1 MLQNNPE
8 LKSKIDQLWNK
19 FWSGGISNP
28 LTAIEQITYLLF
40 MKRLD
45 EQDLKRQSDAEFT
58 GDKYSSKF
66 EGKWIPP
73 EFRAKPRDG
82 DTQNEADKK
91 LADGKMYEIDKR
103 SLRWSEFKH
112 MQAEDMLQHVQG
124 RVFPFLKDLNGAE
137 SNFTHHMKNAVFI
150 IPKPALLVEAVKTID
165 EIFEVMERDS
175 RVGGQAFQDIQGD
188 VYEMLLSEIASAGKN
203 GQFRTPRHIIKLMA
217 DLVRP
222 QLGHKIADPACGS
235 GGFLLGAYQY
245 VVTQLAIKAGSKAGT
260 KDMEPD
266 EDGFVRTSVAAALTE
281 RAQAI
286 LSASLYGY
294 DIDATMVR
302 LGLMNLMMH
311 GIDEPHIDYKD
322 TLSKSYLEESEYD
335 IVMANPPF
343 TGSID
348 KGDINENLT
357 LGTTKTELLFVE
369 NIYRLLKKGGTA
381 CVIVPQGVLFGS
393 GGAFRNLRQ
402 LLVDRCDLKAV
413 ITLPSGVFKPY
424 AGVSTAIL
432 LFTKVWGP
440 KDKVDKP
447 ATDNVW
453 FYEMAADGYSLD
465 DKRSKQEG
473 FGDLQDITTKF
484 HARNPIFYS
493 DRTTKSFFVP
503 RAEIASEEN
512 NFDLSL
518 SRYKTDVFEEVHYD
532 PPGVIL
538 DRLLRAELGEEL
550 FNREIREKRENDL
563 LGAAGGIVRELLEL
577 RGMLR

>member
-45 EQDLKRQSDAEFT
+45 ELDLKRQSDAEFT
-58 GDKYSSKF
+58 GDKYTSKF

-73 EFRAKPRDG
+73 EYRAKTRDD
-82 DTQNEADKK
+82 DTRKETDKRHAD
-91 LADGKMYEIDKR
+91 AKMYEIDKR
-103 SLRWSEFKH
+103 SLRWSEFKR
-112 MQAEDMLQHVQG
+112 MQAEEMLQHVQG
-124 RVFPFLKDLNGAE
+124 KVFPFLKDLNGTE

-150 IPKPALLVEAVKTID
+150 IPKPSLLVEAVKTID
-165 EIFEVMERDS
+165 EIFEIMEKDS
-175 RVGGQAFQDIQGD
+175 KEKGQAFQDIQGD
-188 VYEMLLSEIASAGKN
+188 VYEMLLSEIATAGKN
-203 GQFRTPRHIIKLMA
+203 GQFRTPRHIIKLMT
-217 DLVRP
+217 DLVQP

-245 VVTQLAIKAGSKAGT
+245 IVTQLAIKAGSTGLV
-260 KDMEPD
+260 PD

-281 RAQAI
+281 KAQRI
-286 LSASLYGY
+286 LQETLYGY

-322 TLSKSYLEESEYD
+322 TLSKSYLEESGYD

-348 KGDINENLT
+348 KGDINENLQ
-357 LGTTKTELLFVE
+357 LATTKTELLFVE

-393 GGAFRNLRQ
+393 GGAFRTLRQ
-402 LLVDRCDLKAV
+402 LLVERCDLKAV

-440 KDKVDKP
+440 KDKVTRP
-447 ATDNVW
+447 ATEHVW
-453 FYEMAADGYSLD
+453 FYEMKADGYSLD

-473 FGDLQDITTKF
+473 NGDLQDIIARY
-484 HARNPIFYS
+484 HARNTAS
-493 DRTTKSFFVP
+493 DTDRTAKCFMVP
-503 RAEIASEEN
+503 RTEIADEKN
-512 NFDLSL
+512 NYDLSL
-518 SRYKTDVFEEVHYD
+518 SRYKQDVFEEVHYD
-532 PPGVIL
+532 APGVIL
-538 DRLLRAELGEEL
+538 DRLIQAEVGDVDETEL
-550 FNREIREKRENDL
+550 AKVQR
-563 LGAAGGIVRELLEL
+563 GIVRGLLEL
-577 RGMLR
+577 REMVG

>member
-8 LKSKIDQLWNK
+8 LKNKIDQLWNK

-45 EQDLKRQSDAEFT
+45 ELDQKRQADAEWT
-58 GDKYSSKF
+58 GEKYTSKF
-66 EGKWIPP
+66 AGTWVPP
-73 EFRAKPRDG
+73 EERNWPVAEQRP
-82 DTQNEADKK
+82 
-91 LADGKMYEIDKR
+91 IDKR
-103 SLRWSEFKH
+103 TLRWSEFKR
-112 MQAEDMLQHVQG
+112 MQAEEMLQHVQG
-124 RVFPFLKDLNGAE
+124 KVFPFLKDLNGAE

-165 EIFEVMERDS
+165 EIFEVMEKDS
-175 RVGGQAFQDIQGD
+175 RENGQAFQDIQGD
-188 VYEMLLSEIASAGKN
+188 VYEMLLAEIATAGKN

-217 DLVRP
+217 ELVQP
-222 QLGHKIADPACGS
+222 QLGHKVADPACGT

-245 VVTQLAIKAGSKAGT
+245 IVTQLAINAGT
-260 KDMEPD
+260 KNLEPD
-266 EDGFVRTSVAAALTE
+266 EDGFVRISVAAALTE
-281 RAQAI
+281 KAQTI
-286 LSASLYGY
+286 LQESLYGY

-311 GIDEPHIDYKD
+311 GIDEPHIDYQD
-322 TLSKSYLEESEYD
+322 TLSKSYNEEAEYD
-335 IVMANPPF
+335 IVLANPPF

-348 KGDINENLT
+348 KGDINENLQ
-357 LGTTKTELLFVE
+357 LSTTKTELLFVE

-393 GGAFRNLRQ
+393 GGAFRTLRQ
-402 LLVDRCDLKAV
+402 LLVERCDLKAV

-440 KDKVDKP
+440 KDKVAKP
-447 ATDNVW
+447 ATEHVW

-465 DKRSKQEG
+465 DKRTKQEG
-473 FGDLQDITTKF
+473 YGDLQDIIAKY
-484 HARNPIFYS
+484 HARDATTDT
-493 DRTTKSFFVP
+493 DRTAKCFMVP
-503 RAEIASEEN
+503 RAEIADEKN

-518 SRYKTDVFEEVHYD
+518 SRYKEDVFEEVQYD
-532 PPGVIL
+532 APGVIL
-538 DRLLRAELGEEL
+538 DRLIQAEVGDVDEAELA
-550 FNREIREKRENDL
+550 KVQS
-563 LGAAGGIVRELLEL
+563 GIVRELQEL
-577 RGMLR
+577 KGMVG

>member
-45 EQDLKRQSDAEFT
+45 ELDQKKQADAEFT
-58 GDKYSSKF
+58 GEKYTSKF

-73 EFRAKPRDG
+73 EYRAKARDD
-82 DTQNEADKK
+82 DTQKETDKRHAD
-91 LADGKMYEIDKR
+91 AEMYEIDKR
-103 SLRWSEFKH
+103 SLRWSEFKR

-124 RVFPFLKDLNGAE
+124 KVFPFLKDLNGAE

-165 EIFEVMERDS
+165 EIFEIMEKDS
-175 RVGGQAFQDIQGD
+175 QKGQAFQDIQGD
-188 VYEMLLSEIASAGKN
+188 VYEMLLSEIATAGKN

-217 DLVRP
+217 DLVQP

-245 VVTQLAIKAGSKAGT
+245 IVTQLAIKAGT
-260 KDMEPD
+260 KDLTPD

-281 RAQAI
+281 KAQAI
-286 LSASLYGY
+286 LSSSLWGY
-294 DIDATMVR
+294 DIDSTMVR

-322 TLSKSYLEESEYD
+322 TLSKSFTEESEYD

-348 KGDINENLT
+348 KGDINEALQ
-357 LGTTKTELLFVE
+357 LSTTKTELLFVE

-393 GGAFRNLRQ
+393 GGAFKTLRQ
-402 LLVDRCDLKAV
+402 LLIERCDLKAV
-413 ITLPSGVFKPY
+413 ITQPSGVFKPY

-432 LFTKVWGP
+432 LFTKVWGQ
-440 KDKVDKP
+440 KDKVTQP
-447 ATDNVW
+447 ATEHVW
-453 FYEMAADGYSLD
+453 FYDMQADGYSLD
-465 DKRSKQEG
+465 DKRTKLAG
-473 FGDLQDITTKF
+473 HGDLQDIIAKY
-484 HARNPIFYS
+484 HARDAATDT
-493 DRTTKSFFVP
+493 DRTAKCFMVP
-503 RAEIASEEN
+503 RADIEAEGY
-512 NFDLSL
+512 DLSL
-518 SRYKTDVFEEVHYD
+518 SRYREDVFEEVKYD
-532 PPGVIL
+532 PPSVIL
-538 DRLLRAELGEEL
+538 DRLIQAEVGDVVEA
-550 FNREIREKRENDL
+550 DL
-563 LGAAGGIVRELLEL
+563 AKVQSGIVRELLEL
-577 RGMLR
+577 KGLIG

>member
-8 LKSKIDQLWNK
+8 LKGKIDQLWNK

-45 EQDLKRQSDAEFT
+45 ELDQKRQADAEWT
-58 GDKYSSKF
+58 GETYASKF
-66 EGKWIPP
+66 VGSWIPP
-73 EFRAKPRDG
+73 EYRSQPEPEKFA
-82 DTQNEADKK
+82 
-91 LADGKMYEIDKR
+91 IDKR
-103 SLRWSEFKH
+103 SLRWSEFKR

-124 RVFPFLKDLNGAE
+124 KVFPFLKDLNGAE

-165 EIFEVMERDS
+165 DIFEVMERDS
-175 RVGGQAFQDIQGD
+175 RENGQAFQDIQGD
-188 VYEMLLSEIASAGKN
+188 VYEMLLSEIATAGKN

-217 DLVRP
+217 DLVQP

-245 VVTQLAIKAGSKAGT
+245 IVTQLAIKAGT
-260 KDMEPD
+260 KGLTPD

-281 RAQAI
+281 KAQSI
-286 LSASLYGY
+286 LASSLWGY

-322 TLSKSYLEESEYD
+322 TLSKSYTEESEYD

-348 KGDINENLT
+348 KGDINENLQ

-393 GGAFRNLRQ
+393 GSAFKTLRQ

-413 ITLPSGVFKPY
+413 ITMPSGVFKPY

-440 KDKVDKP
+440 KDKVTQP
-447 ATDNVW
+447 ATEHVW

-465 DKRSKQEG
+465 DKRGKQEG
-473 FGDLQDITTKF
+473 SGDLQDIVAKY
-484 HARNPIFYS
+484 HARNPATDT
-493 DRTTKSFFVP
+493 DRTAKCFMVP
-503 RAEIASEEN
+503 RTEIADEKN

-532 PPGVIL
+532 APGVIL
-538 DRLLRAELGEEL
+538 DRLIQADVGDVDEE
-550 FNREIREKRENDL
+550 DL
-563 LGAAGGIVRELLEL
+563 AKVQSGIVRELLVL
-577 RGMLR
+577 KGMVG

>member
-8 LKSKIDQLWNK
+8 LKSKIGQLWDK

-45 EQDLKRQSDAEFT
+45 ELDQKRQADADWT
-58 GDKYSSKF
+58 GEKYVSKF
-66 EGKWIPP
+66 EGNWIPP
-73 EFRAKPRDG
+73 EYRNQPEPEKFA
-82 DTQNEADKK
+82 
-91 LADGKMYEIDKR
+91 IDKR
-103 SLRWSEFKH
+103 SLRWSEFKR
-112 MQAEDMLQHVQG
+112 MQAEGMLQHVQTK
-124 RVFPFLKDLNGAE
+124 VFPFLKDLNGTE

-165 EIFEVMERDS
+165 DIFEIMEKDS
-175 RVGGQAFQDIQGD
+175 QEKGQAFQDIQGD
-188 VYEMLLSEIASAGKN
+188 VYEMLLSEIATAGKN

-217 DLVRP
+217 DLVQP
-222 QLGHKIADPACGS
+222 QMGHRIADPACGS

-245 VVTQLAIKAGSKAGT
+245 IVTQLAIKAGT
-260 KDMEPD
+260 KGLTPD
-266 EDGFVRTSVAAALTE
+266 EDGFVRTSVAASLTKK
-281 RAQAI
+281 AQAI
-286 LSASLYGY
+286 LSSSLWGY

-322 TLSKSYLEESEYD
+322 TLSKSYTEESEYD

-348 KGDINENLT
+348 KGDINENLR

-393 GGAFRNLRQ
+393 GGAFKSLRQ
-402 LLVDRCDLKAV
+402 LLVERCDLKAV

-440 KDKVDKP
+440 KDKVTQP
-447 ATDNVW
+447 ATEHVW

-473 FGDLQDITTKF
+473 FGDLQDIIASY
-484 HARNPIFYS
+484 HARNPATDT
-493 DRTTKSFFVP
+493 DRTAKCFMVP
-503 RAEIASEEN
+503 RAEIEAESY
-512 NFDLSL
+512 DLSL
-518 SRYKTDVFEEVHYD
+518 SRYKEDVFEEVHYD
-532 PPGVIL
+532 APGVIL
-538 DRLLRAELGEEL
+538 ERLIQAEVGDVDEAELA
-550 FNREIREKRENDL
+550 KVQS
-563 LGAAGGIVRELLEL
+563 GIVRELLEL
-577 RGMLR
+577 KRMVG